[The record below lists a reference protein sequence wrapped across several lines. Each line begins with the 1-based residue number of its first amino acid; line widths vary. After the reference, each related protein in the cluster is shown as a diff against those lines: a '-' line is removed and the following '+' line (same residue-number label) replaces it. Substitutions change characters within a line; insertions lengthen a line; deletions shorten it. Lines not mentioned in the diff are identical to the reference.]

1 MVFAV
6 EKLVAGY
13 NRGFMAKIVLAI
25 SDRWVADVR
34 VDAIADFAHRLEKSI
49 LVLHVAY
56 GTEGSAAETSPG
68 EKVLATV
75 GGALTARG
83 AKVETLFLFAD
94 DVGAA
99 IVKTAEE
106 QRASMILVGLS
117 SKGMLTRLI
126 EGNVAQEIIRSTRV
140 PVLLLPAEWN
150 GEI

>member
-1 MVFAV
+1 
-6 EKLVAGY
+6 
-13 NRGFMAKIVLAI
+13 MAKIVVAV

-34 VDAIADFAHRLEKSI
+34 VNAIADFARRLDKSI
-49 LVLHVAY
+49 LALHVAY

-68 EKVLATV
+68 ERVLATV
-75 GGALTARG
+75 ADTLIAHG

-99 IVKTAEE
+99 VVKTAEE
-106 QRASMILVGLS
+106 QRASMIVVGLS

-126 EGNVAQEIIRSTRV
+126 EGNVAQEIIRATRI
-140 PVLLLPAEWN
+140 PVLLLPAEWS